1 MAPSQ
6 DGTVARV
13 VECIDQLIFRCSSR
27 DKSNFALFFCSV
39 TLVDIAFICHVFPR
53 AISVLKVTKTQE
65 LDAHQCASTPCID
78 IGGVT
83 DRSQV
88 KSRIEHE

>member
-13 VECIDQLIFRCSSR
+13 VECIDQLIFSCSSR
-27 DKSNFALFFCSV
+27 DKTSFALFFYSV
-39 TLVDIAFICHVFPR
+39 TLVDPAFTCHVFPQ
-53 AISVLKVTKTQE
+53 AINVLEVTKTQK

-78 IGGVT
+78 VGGVT
-83 DRSQV
+83 DKLQV
-88 KSRIEHE
+88 KS